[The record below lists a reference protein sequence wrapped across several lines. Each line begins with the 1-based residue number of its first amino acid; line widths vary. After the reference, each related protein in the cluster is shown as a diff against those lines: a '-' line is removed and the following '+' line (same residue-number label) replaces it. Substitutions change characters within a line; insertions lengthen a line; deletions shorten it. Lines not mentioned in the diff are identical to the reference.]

1 MKKIAGFITFLLGK
15 QDARNA
21 AVINTAL
28 SSAGKALG
36 YVRTLLTAYLFG
48 ASAFVDAY
56 YVASGAIA
64 FIAGTIE
71 RSVEAA
77 VIPKLVQNDGD
88 TAASLFAF
96 TARAALAA
104 VTALFLI
111 ISVFPGQFIYIF
123 ARAFDP
129 ARLSMAGGMVKYILP
144 WGAASI
150 IMSMLAAWANCQN
163 RFSVSSIVYSL
174 SNVFVISA
182 LLLLYPVFRETAL
195 PVSQSVG
202 FVILAFLMWFAVGG
216 APLRARTRVRPELR
230 RSVGSDALFSMV
242 WSGAVFIYSVVDR
255 YFASSLPAGNVSAIS
270 YAQLI
275 FQHPVGVIGSAL
287 TIYFVRASEAA
298 KSKKN
303 SDSLLFTT
311 LFMAWSYFLPAAI
324 LLAVLAAP
332 IIKLLL
338 GYGAFDA
345 RAVALTAPCLAVT
358 ALGLPILICNMVI
371 GKYALAE
378 GKLRALVIWSY
389 IGVTGNVILDW
400 LLVGPFGAPGLCAAT
415 TIMWHVSTLCL
426 MAAFAPPVLK
436 QLVKSLWLQAV
447 IVAAWAVPLYFVT
460 REGILRPILLGA
472 AAGLGHML
480 LCEKTGLFGQIPERW
495 RLSSIVTAILGRLGR
510 Q

>member
-1 MKKIAGFITFLLGK
+1 MKKITGLITFLLGK

-56 YVASGAIA
+56 YVAAGAVA

-88 TAASLFAF
+88 TAASLFAV
-96 TARAALAA
+96 TARTVLVVIA
-104 VTALFLI
+104 ALFLLI
-111 ISVFPGQFIYIF
+111 AILPGQFIYIF
-123 ARAFDP
+123 ARTFDP
-129 ARLSMAGGMVKYILP
+129 ARLSMAGSMVKYILP

-150 IMSMLAAWANCQN
+150 IMGMLAAWANCQS

-182 LLLLYPVFRETAL
+182 LLLLYPALGRTAL
-195 PVSQSVG
+195 PVSQSAG
-202 FVILAFLMWFAVGG
+202 FVVLAFLMWFAVGG
-216 APLRARTRVRPELR
+216 APLRARRRVEPELR
-230 RSVGSDALFSMV
+230 RSVGRDALFSMV

-255 YFASSLPAGNVSAIS
+255 YFASSLPTGNVSAIS

-298 KSKKN
+298 KSEK
-303 SDSLLFTT
+303 DSCQLLFTT
-311 LFMAWSYFLPAAI
+311 LFMTWSYFLPAAI
-324 LLAVLAAP
+324 LLAALATP

-371 GKYALAE
+371 GKYALAD
-378 GKLRALVIWSY
+378 GKLRTLVIWSY
-389 IGVTGNVILDW
+389 IGVAGNVILDW
-400 LLVGPFGAPGLCAAT
+400 LLVGRFGAPGLCAAT

-426 MAAFAPPVLK
+426 MAAFAPPILK
-436 QLVKSLWLQAV
+436 KLAKTLWLQAV

-460 REGILRPILLGA
+460 REGVVLPILLGTA
-472 AAGLGHML
+472 VGLAHML
-480 LCEKTGLFGQIPERW
+480 LCEKTGLFGHIPERW
-495 RLSSIVTAILGRLGR
+495 RLTAVTGALWRRLTR
-510 Q
+510 